1 MQVYLRDL
9 GARRFVAVLNR
20 RAQASAGRTAGSP
33 HALGTD
39 PFLVTEA
46 RPRGGKRR
54 RATGRALRRFWV
66 RGLQLDSQTEAVAL
80 SDLSD
85 APLVILAAVLPI
97 CLMPLLLIPGLVFLG
112 IGGPTPFFLWMLA
125 AFVIAAATAAFVP
138 RSVLRQVSRRPLTL
152 AEADV
157 LYETATVR
165 RDRLERAYLGLVR
178 DAIACENV
186 PTSAAQNN
194 LRDALR
200 TLGDAISRL
209 PPVARDARP
218 LKDAAA
224 LSREAAALHARAAS
238 ETDPIVAASLR
249 RQAEALE
256 HRAALHTPEQDAAA
270 RRARALRRE
279 LEGHVET
286 LRDGLLA
293 FETGK
298 MDAAGLQHL
307 ARAVGHVAGD
317 AEAVQQAR
325 AELDDEALEA
335 ALNANAA
342 PTTATQPAIETPKVQ
357 QVGNGTTTSGPWW
370 RNSA

>member
-39 PFLVTEA
+39 PFLVTET

-54 RATGRALRRFWV
+54 RVAGRALRRFWV

-97 CLMPLLLIPGLVFLG
+97 CLMPLLLMPGLVFLG

-125 AFVIAAATAAFVP
+125 AFLIAAATAAYVP

-178 DAIACENV
+178 DAIAAENV
-186 PTSAAQNN
+186 PAGAAQTN

-200 TLGDAISRL
+200 ALGDTISRL
-209 PPVARDARP
+209 PASARDTRP
-218 LKDAAA
+218 HKDAAA
-224 LSREAAALHARAAS
+224 LVREAAALHGRAAA
-238 ETDPIVAASLR
+238 ETDPLVAASLLR
-249 RQAEALE
+249 RAEALSQ
-256 HRAALHTPEQDAAA
+256 RANLRTPEQEAAA
-270 RRARALRRE
+270 RRARALRQE
-279 LEGHVET
+279 LESHVET
-286 LRDGLLA
+286 LRDGLLT
-293 FETGK
+293 FEAGK
-298 MDAAGLQHL
+298 MDASALKHL
-307 ARAVGHVAGD
+307 AQAVQHVSSD
-317 AEAVQQAR
+317 AEAVQEAR
-325 AELDDEALEA
+325 AELDDEELA
-335 ALNANAA
+335 AVLAAANRTVAPQQTSAA
-342 PTTATQPAIETPKVQ
+342 PAPKTQ
-357 QVGNGTTTSGPWW
+357 QVSNGASGGPWW